1 MVTTKSVS
9 ILEANGIVL
18 ESLFD
23 WLATVI
29 DARMQRYFEDS
40 GLDVWEIEPPEF
52 TEGFWADLVQHY
64 EMDVAEQIALLLAL
78 APSVYPSVL
87 DRFLSLN
94 EPLNRGFTEF
104 GGIRGKQHGGFL
116 PTGETVLFVLAGGD
130 LARRFEIQKMFDRDH
145 FFSAHQLIRLEPAP
159 KGEPRWAGQWVLNP
173 TIQDLL
179 TTGNV
184 PKPIFSEDFPAQLL
198 TSPLDWEHLVLTPET
213 QLQMKELLAWVEYE
227 NVLLEDWGMAGQLKR
242 GYCSL
247 FHGGS
252 GTGKTITATLIGKR
266 VNRDVY
272 RIDLSSVVSKY
283 IGETEKNLEKIF
295 STLESYKAILFFD
308 EADALFGKRTSIQN
322 AHDRYANQEISY
334 LLQRIEEY
342 SGLVIL
348 ASNFKTNMDEAF
360 LRRFQSVISFP
371 MPDANARLI
380 LWQQAFPTQIP
391 LDPQLDLK
399 QLAKKI
405 ELSGGAINN
414 VVRYALLMALSRK
427 EECVRE
433 EDISAGIKRELQK
446 AGKTY

>member
-1 MVTTKSVS
+1 MVTTKS
-9 ILEANGIVL
+9 ILEANGLAL
-18 ESLFD
+18 ENLFE
-23 WLATVI
+23 WLAKVI
-29 DARMQRYFEDS
+29 DARIQHYFEDS
-40 GLDVWEIEPPEF
+40 ELDIWEIEPPVI
-52 TEGFWADLVQHY
+52 TDGFWADLVQHY
-64 EMDVAEQIALLLAL
+64 EMDAAEQIALLLAL
-78 APSVYPSVL
+78 APTTFPAVL

-104 GGIRGKQHGGFL
+104 GGIKGKQHGGFL
-116 PTGETVLFVLAGGD
+116 PTGETVLFVLAGND
-130 LARRFEIQKMFDRDH
+130 LTRRFKMQMLFDRDH
-145 FFSAHQLIRLEPAP
+145 FFSAHQLVRLEPAP
-159 KGEPRWAGQWVLNP
+159 KGEPRWSGQWLLNE
-173 TIQDLL
+173 TIQHLL
-179 TTGNV
+179 TVGSV
-184 PKPIFSEDFPAQLL
+184 QKPVFSEDFPAQLL
-198 TSPLDWEHLVLTPET
+198 TSPLDWDHLVLTSET
-213 QLQMKELLAWVEYE
+213 QQQMKELLAWVEYE
-227 NVLLEDWGMAGQLKR
+227 NVLLDDWGMAGQLKR

-247 FHGGS
+247 FYGGS

-295 STLESYKAILFFD
+295 TTLESYKAILFFD

-322 AHDRYANQEISY
+322 AHDRYANQEVSY

-342 SGLVIL
+342 PGLVIL
-348 ASNFKTNMDEAF
+348 ASNLKNNMDEAF

-380 LWQQAFPTQIP
+380 LWQQAFPIQIQ

-427 EECVRE
+427 EEMVRE
-433 EDISAGIKRELQK
+433 EAISAGIKRELQK